1 MPSRSRSPRTNH
13 GRGSG
18 TSRSTRH
25 SSPRRSLSRTRR
37 SSSSARSDR
46 DSQPPRR
53 GSSRAPNHSS
63 SSARGRDSD
72 DDDEVPDFKAAYFAL
87 KASNEIEAV
96 KKRKRGPGKTVSTQ
110 AMGRG
115 IRMLAVLFGEIS
127 TTVTDAEAYIAE
139 GRFEED
145 DFDEFSPDLSD
156 EQLEHLAERRECERN
171 LVAYKQILRL
181 VPGIQSKLEGDPG
194 DLIDFYAQLQKGAN
208 DSRSEN
214 VGTITKLVASW
225 INADRDRPDIA
236 IFDHTPAILTQA
248 GESVR
253 QYAHPLFED
262 RGNRGDDICGG
273 LLTCIEHDWTQE
285 DFSTFR
291 PWVFLKWQCPFGN
304 GIAAVNGTRGR
315 AWRFRNIRDGL
326 RDSSLAINQSF
337 YCRVFYLDFQGDP
350 ENVAKGF
357 LQSRYMVKGYKAV
370 FTCTGPA
377 SAKLEEFENI
387 PPEKRLKTATGRRS
401 TRKPPCDIFHMGG
414 KVTPRSIAYIAVILH
429 FSLTNAAIW
438 TSEYYKFSYPQMY
451 NFIVDYFEAPR
462 VGTPQRERADKVL
475 DWWNRQ
481 IFPNHAVSAS
491 TSRTAVSSMAKLRAQ
506 Q

>member
-1 MPSRSRSPRTNH
+1 MPSRSRSPRDNH

-25 SSPRRSLSRTRR
+25 SSPRRSRSRRRR
-37 SSSSARSDR
+37 SSSSARTDR
-46 DSQPPRR
+46 DSPPPRR
-53 GSSRAPNHSS
+53 GSSRAPHHSS
-63 SSARGRDSD
+63 SSARGRESD
-72 DDDEVPDFKAAYFAL
+72 DDDNIPNDDIPDFKAAYFAL

-139 GRFEED
+139 GRFEEN
-145 DFDEFSPDLSD
+145 DFDEFSPDLTD
-156 EQLEHLAERRECERN
+156 EQLEHLAEKRECERN
-171 LVAYKQILRL
+171 LVAYQQILRL
-181 VPGIQSKLEGDPG
+181 VPGIQSKLQGDPA

-214 VGTITKLVASW
+214 VGTITKSVASW

-262 RGNRGDDICGG
+262 RGNRGVEHDICGG

-285 DFSTFR
+285 D
-291 PWVFLKWQCPFGN
+291 
-304 GIAAVNGTRGR
+304 
-315 AWRFRNIRDGL
+315 IRDGL

-370 FTCTGPA
+370 FTGPA
-377 SAKLEEFENI
+377 SAKFEEFENI
-387 PPEKRLKTATGRRS
+387 PPEKRLKTTTGRRS

-429 FSLTNAAIW
+429 FALTNAAIW

-451 NFIVDYFEAPR
+451 NFIIDYFEAPR
-462 VGTPQRERADKVL
+462 AGTPQRERADKLL
-475 DWWNRQ
+475 DWWNQQ